1 MKKYA
6 ALFIIWL
13 LVIGDSGLAQTVAID
28 TVQSF
33 EHPQVAEVTEDE
45 SYEENEEKIEETE
58 LPVLRLLP
66 ADTLRIVR
74 RQNNF
79 AYMATLDSL
88 LREQSKL
95 ETEEVK
101 EVSTPSK
108 SIFDLRLVRTLLWMG
123 AISIVLFLV
132 YQLLGS
138 QKNLFVRNKKT
149 RMAAEQFPEKTER
162 PVALVQRIQD
172 AVAAGDYR
180 LAVRYQYLYLIDG
193 LAAKKLIN
201 KLPQKTN
208 QQYLI
213 ELPGEVMRS
222 GFATLTLQYEYIWF
236 GKFEPNKE
244 QYDQV
249 LAGFRNYME
258 KWL

>member
-6 ALFIIWL
+6 VLLIIWL
-13 LVIGDSGLAQTVAID
+13 LVIRGSGLAQTVAID
-28 TVQSF
+28 TVQTF
-33 EHPQVAEVTEDE
+33 VHPPVNMEDE
-45 SYEENEEKIEETE
+45 SYEEEVDKPEKVE
-58 LPVLRLLP
+58 LPLLRLLP
-66 ADTLRIVR
+66 ADTLRVIR
-74 RQNNF
+74 SQKDF
-79 AYMATLDSL
+79 AYMSRLDSL
-88 LREQSKL
+88 LRDQSKL
-95 ETEEVK
+95 ETEVTEK
-101 EVSTPSK
+101 VSAPTK
-108 SIFDLRLVRTLLWMG
+108 SIFDSGFVRTLLWMG
-123 AISIVLFLV
+123 AIGIVLFLV

-149 RMAAEQFPEKTER
+149 RVFAEEYPEETER
-162 PVALVQRIQD
+162 PVSLVQRIQD
-172 AVAAGDYR
+172 AVAAGNYR
-180 LAVRYQYLYLIDG
+180 LAVRYQYLYLLDG

-208 QQYLI
+208 QQYLK
-213 ELPGEVMRS
+213 ELSGEAMRS

-249 LAGFRNYME
+249 LAGFRNFME